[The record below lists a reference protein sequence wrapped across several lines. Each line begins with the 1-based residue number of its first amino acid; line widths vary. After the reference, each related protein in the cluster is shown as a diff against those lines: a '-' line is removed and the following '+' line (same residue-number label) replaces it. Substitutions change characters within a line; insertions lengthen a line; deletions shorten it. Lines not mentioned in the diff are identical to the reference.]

1 MGNLPT
7 RTIRN
12 QKLAEK
18 AKEHIKFLNENYK
31 QATATAVSD
40 SKIYDENTLFK
51 RSERQAEQCDLKI
64 TDEDTITAG
73 LRLSKNNEKTAV
85 LNFASSFWPGGSFE
99 YGAMAQEEAIC
110 HESNLFSIL
119 SDDRFAEF
127 YKQNGEDTN
136 DSMYYNRGIYT
147 ENVSIIKNKLGIG
160 QLDVITVAAPAP
172 RFSSG
177 HRERKQALPYLKSR
191 IEFVLNIAEDNNIQ
205 NLVLGAFGCG
215 AFGNS
220 TEDVA
225 TIFKEELKNRN
236 FKNVVFAIIDYNSNN
251 KEIFEQIFN

>member
-1 MGNLPT
+1 MSSLPT

-12 QKLAEK
+12 QELADK

-31 QATATAVSD
+31 QATDTAVSN
-40 SKIYDENTLFK
+40 SKIYDENHTFK
-51 RSERQAEQCDLKI
+51 KREQQSELNIKI
-64 TDEDTITAG
+64 ADEDTITTG
-73 LRLSKNNEKTAV
+73 LRLSEDNEKTAV

-99 YGAMAQEEAIC
+99 YGAIAQEEAIC
-110 HESNLFSIL
+110 HESNLFPIL
-119 SDDRFAEF
+119 SDNRFKDF
-127 YKQNGEDTN
+127 YKKNGEDTN
-136 DSMYYNRGIYT
+136 NSMYYNRGIYT
-147 ENVSIIKNKLGIG
+147 ENVTVIKDKLEIG
-160 QLDVITVAAPAP
+160 KLDVITVAAPAP
-172 RFSSG
+172 RFSNN
-177 HRERKQALPYLKSR
+177 HRKREQALPYLKSR
-191 IEFVLNIAEDNNIQ
+191 IEFVLDIAEDNNIQ

-251 KEIFEQIFN
+251 KEIFEQIFK